1 MRFFSGQFCYAL
13 FQSRKFCGTFFVS
26 AIDFCRTPKN
36 EFCIRPLKQM
46 SILLECGIDHCAVW
60 FHNSFLI
67 LDDLC
72 GGSGR
77 LVVVHQKNVLQ
88 HVGVIKGELCASSN
102 QALQQRFAVC

>member
-1 MRFFSGQFCYAL
+1 MVVIFLHDRSKN
-13 FQSRKFCGTFFVS
+13 SVINVS
-26 AIDFCRTPKN
+26 AGENHR
-36 EFCIRPLKQM
+36 CIRPLKQM

-60 FHNSFLI
+60 LHNSFLI